1 MTRTLSLELTT
12 KQINILFRG
21 LDLLNG
27 FIENKND
34 SKEIGDLIRYIDKK
48 VFGENN

>member
-12 KQINILFRG
+12 KQISILFQG
-21 LDLLNG
+21 LDMVRAFANPVD
-27 FIENKND
+27 N
-34 SKEIGDLIRYIDKK
+34 KEIGDLIRYIDKK